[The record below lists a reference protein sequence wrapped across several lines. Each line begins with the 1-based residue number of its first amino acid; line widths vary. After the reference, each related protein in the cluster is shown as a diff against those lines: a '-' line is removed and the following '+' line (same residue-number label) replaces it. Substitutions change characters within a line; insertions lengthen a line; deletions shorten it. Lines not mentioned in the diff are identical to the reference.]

1 MSKKVISMSLSQ
13 KSIQNAINELRSYQ
27 SELGRKTELFVKKL
41 AEVGIT
47 VAQTYINES
56 PLGKYITVKTNIM
69 PEKAG
74 CRAVLIATGK
84 IFEHEGYAPFSSLLA
99 VEFGAGIHYNPVPN
113 PKAEELGFGVGTF
126 PNQTHAFDENG
137 WWFFDEDK
145 EKWVHSYGIKA
156 TMPLCN
162 ASDAIVR
169 DVVRIARE
177 VFS

>member
-13 KSIQNAINELRSYQ
+13 KSIQNAINELRNYQ
-27 SELGRKTELFVKKL
+27 SELKRKTELLVKKL

-137 WWFFDEDK
+137 WWWMDLDGE
-145 EKWVHSYGIKA
+145 WHHSYGFEPTQPMYHAWLEMYSQIEQ
-156 TMPLCN
+156 
-162 ASDAIVR
+162 
-169 DVVRIARE
+169 IAKK
-177 VFS
+177 VFRS